1 MKQKRVLSH
10 MKMVK
15 ESLTFRDI
23 EIERNEF
30 YRHKSPIVLKDVN
43 IEKEL

>member
-1 MKQKRVLSH
+1 

-15 ESLTFRDI
+15 ESLTFHDN